1 MIATA
6 DPRPTLRRRLLLVGS
21 LTALLVGL
29 VTWYTESERIDERVL
44 SLALAAAHR
53 ISPEMLE
60 PSGQAE
66 TGADALQ
73 RMVELVAADHF
84 GIVELYDRNRQ
95 RLIEYVPPALVAL
108 EEELKQGGHVEL
120 APQPRYMKRLVQGKF
135 ALVVAVPIFS
145 SAGEVA
151 GYLEGVYLPSP
162 ETMAQIREDVLRTVA
177 MVVLAILLTT
187 LSVYPVVL
195 ALHREVLA
203 RSQAI
208 LKGNLELLEVLGSAI
223 AQRDSDT
230 NVHNYRVTLYAVAL
244 GEAAGQSAAD
254 MRCLIAGAFL
264 RDIGKIGISDSI
276 LLKPDRLTA
285 DEFEVMKTHVS
296 LGKTSCA
303 NPPGCSRPG
312 MWWRTTTRN
321 TTVPATWAV
330 WPGTPFPVTPASSPW
345 SMCSTPSPRAAPTR
359 PPCPPRL
366 PWKSCTRVAPA
377 ISIQRFWTCSS
388 PWPPACTPATARLTK
403 PSYGTP
409 CSHCWIAI
417 SLPWASTEQF
427 ALPACADPPAAMHLI
442 CPITVQQT
450 A

>member
-60 PSGQAE
+60 PSGHAE
-66 TGADALQ
+66 TGVAALQ
-73 RMVELVAADHF
+73 RTVELVAADHF

-95 RLIEYVPPALVAL
+95 RLIEYVPPALATL

-120 APQPRYMKRLVQGKF
+120 APQPRYMKRLVQGQF

-244 GEAAGQSAAD
+244 GEATGQSAAD
-254 MRCLIAGAFL
+254 MRSLIAGAFL
-264 RDIGKIGISDSI
+264 HDIGKIGISDTI

-296 LGKTSCA
+296 LGEGILRQSSWLLQARDVVAHHHEKYDGSGYMGGLAGEAIPRNARIFAVVDVFDALTSR
-303 NPPGCSRPG
+303 RPYK
-312 MWWRTTTRN
+312 
-321 TTVPATWAV
+321 
-330 WPGTPFPVTPASSPW
+330 
-345 SMCSTPSPRAAPTR
+345 APM
-359 PPCPPRL
+359 
-366 PWKSCTRVAPA
+366 
-377 ISIQRFWTCSS
+377 
-388 PWPPACTPATARLTK
+388 
-403 PSYGTP
+403 
-409 CSHCWIAI
+409 
-417 SLPWASTEQF
+417 
-427 ALPACADPPAAMHLI
+427 PPAAALEIMRQGRGSHFDPELLDQFQPLAASLYTRYGEADEAQLRNI
-442 CPITVQQT
+442 LLPVLDRYFMSLGRE
-450 A
+450 